1 MKLSPRTRGGTDR
14 RDSGVFQRDKPKPQ
28 YAALNNCLVSVRFSR
43 VIRMA
48 GLSMDRGEARLLEME
63 NHEKNWSNKETE
75 QREDWRREGEA
86 VRGWL
91 NVGKGATHERRWTG
105 RDEIEREGERPVGY
119 QVGRT
124 ERSAINE
131 STIVSHRL
139 TADRAP
145 TLSANEKLK
154 MEMFN
159 CPKTRCPLST
169 ASFYIFRHFHDAARA
184 QADRVF
190 CQRARLFITEQTAS
204 YLKRRTYFV
213 VFVISSVAHVRQG
226 AFCLRKC

>member
-1 MKLSPRTRGGTDR
+1 MAGPRDGEFISPVLGWLSPFNDNRIIDETVTSYKRRSDR
-14 RDSGVFQRDKPKPQ
+14 RDSGVFQQRDKPKPQ

-48 GLSMDRGEARLLEME
+48 GLSMDRGKARLLEME

-75 QREDWRREGEA
+75 TARP
-86 VRGWL
+86 
-91 NVGKGATHERRWTG
+91 
-105 RDEIEREGERPVGY
+105 EGERRGGYEAKRERERMGY
-119 QVGRT
+119 QGGGT

-169 ASFYIFRHFHDAARA
+169 ASFYIFRHFHDAAGVYVTHVRA
-184 QADRVF
+184 CAPLPIVR
-190 CQRARLFITEQTAS
+190 RLFITGWNVSSKPWIA
-204 YLKRRTYFV
+204 TYFPY
-213 VFVISSVAHVRQG
+213 
-226 AFCLRKC
+226 L